1 MLGIVFALGM
11 ALCWASMGIV
21 LRSLPARL
29 DAFVVTGLRATFG
42 MVAIALLVVA
52 TGGVAQYRLL
62 TTTKVLYLVGSI
74 LAGGV
79 VGDTLYLQSLRL
91 LGMQRSFPIINSFPL
106 FTVLCSALLLGE
118 RISLVTMSGMLLVF
132 AGIYLVARSKE
143 SSGGGAS
150 GGASSR
156 DVTRGVLMAVGTAA
170 LYGIEG
176 VLVSLGAQDVSSI
189 VANSVRV
196 PVVAVVA
203 SLIAAGRGQ
212 WSQVSCLD
220 RRTVLLLVLAGSVGW
235 ALAGSLWVA
244 AIRFAGPSRAAIVG
258 STAPLFGV
266 PLSMLF
272 LREKPTRYT
281 LAGTVLTVAG
291 IILVV

>member
-1 MLGIVFALGM
+1 MLGIVCALGM

-42 MVAIALLVVA
+42 MVAIALLVVV

-79 VGDTLYLQSLRL
+79 VGDTLYLRGLRL
-91 LGMQRSFPIINSFPL
+91 LGMARCFPIINSFPL
-106 FTVLCSALLLGE
+106 FTVLFSALLLGE

-150 GGASSR
+150 GGMSSR
-156 DVTRGVLMAVGTAA
+156 DVTRGVLMSLATAA
-170 LYGIEG
+170 LYGVEG

-203 SLIAAGRGQ
+203 SLIAARRGQ
-212 WSQVSCLD
+212 WSQVCRLD

-291 IILVV
+291 VVLVL

>member
-1 MLGIVFALGM
+1 MLGVVFALGM

-42 MVAIALLVVA
+42 MAAIALLVVA

-79 VGDTLYLQSLRL
+79 VGDTLYLQSLRI

-106 FTVLCSALLLGE
+106 FTVLCSTLLLGE
-118 RISLVTMSGMLLVF
+118 RISLVTISGMLLVF
-132 AGIYLVARSKE
+132 VGIYLVARSKE
-143 SSGGGAS
+143 SSGRGAS

-212 WSQVSCLD
+212 WPQVSCLD

-291 IILVV
+291 IILVA

>member
-1 MLGIVFALGM
+1 
-11 ALCWASMGIV
+11 MGIIM
-21 LRSLPARL
+21 RSLPDRL
-29 DAFVVTGLRATFG
+29 DAFVVTSMRAAFG
-42 MVAIALLVVA
+42 MVVVGLLVVA
-52 TGGVAQYRLL
+52 TRGVAQYRLW
-62 TTTKVLYLVGSI
+62 TRAKVLYLVGSI

-79 VGDTLYLQSLRL
+79 LGDTLYLQSLRL
-91 LGMQRSFPIINSFPL
+91 LGMQRSFPIMNSFPL

-118 RISLVTMSGMLLVF
+118 RISVLMMSGMLLVF
-132 AGIYLVARSKE
+132 VGIYLVARS
-143 SSGGGAS
+143 GGSTGAGAS
-150 GGASSR
+150 GGVSSR
-156 DVTRGVLMAVGTAA
+156 DITRGVLMALGTAA
-170 LYGIEG
+170 SYGIEG
-176 VLVSLGAQDVSSI
+176 VLVSLGAQDVSAL

-203 SLIAAGRGQ
+203 SLIAWRRGKWAQ
-212 WSQVSCLD
+212 ACRLD
-220 RRTVLLLVLAGSVGW
+220 RRTVGLLVLAGVLGW
-235 ALAGSLWVA
+235 GLAGSLWVA
-244 AIRFAGPSRAAIVG
+244 AIQYAGPSKAAIVG

>member
-1 MLGIVFALGM
+1 M
-11 ALCWASMGIV
+11 AIV

-42 MVAIALLVVA
+42 VVAIALLVVA

-106 FTVLCSALLLGE
+106 FTVLCSTLLLGE

-132 AGIYLVARSKE
+132 AGICLVARSKE
-143 SSGGGAS
+143 STGGSAS
-150 GGASSR
+150 GGTSSR

-170 LYGIEG
+170 LYGVEG

-203 SLIAAGRGQ
+203 SLIAAGRGH

-220 RRTVLLLVLAGSVGW
+220 RRTVLLLVLAGSVSW

-272 LREKPTRYT
+272 LREKPTRYA